1 MFIIVVYFYVFSSNM
16 LLFFIFYELLLIPSF
31 LIVYFVSPSRRAIQA
46 SLYFLIWT
54 QIGSFL
60 VLITVAYL
68 LSIVG
73 SSNFSDIKVYNF
85 SNTESFLVYLFLFL
99 GFGFKVPL

>member
-1 MFIIVVYFYVFSSNM
+1 M
-16 LLFFIFYELLLIPSF
+16 IPSF

-60 VLITVAYL
+60 VLIVVAYL
-68 LSIVG
+68 ISVVG
-73 SSNFSDIKVYNF
+73 SSRFIDIKIYNF
-85 SNTESFLVYLFLFL
+85 SYAESYTIFLFLFL